1 MTTEIDIFAQIN
13 NAVFDLQS
21 ADAQSYDRPL
31 KTLRRLLLDAE
42 LQAANKKLTDG
53 VDLDAFLAESKQ
65 QKAVWLEALDLFGP
79 TIAKRS

>member
-53 VDLDAFLAESKQ
+53 VR
-65 QKAVWLEALDLFGP
+65 P
-79 TIAKRS
+79 